1 LSVLIVLV
9 TCLILAGTFVLLL
22 RRPGRFLLS
31 WYETGAVASLLVLG
45 LLQAATRGQVHF
57 DDLLFG
63 PLYLAV
69 PAWIGARRGMGEGT
83 VAAVLA
89 LGPLVALAALVA
101 PAAGDEVA
109 GRDVAA
115 AEYAIAGLIM
125 AGVGALAGL
134 MRRVPG
140 LPALVPAV
148 WLLFVAIV
156 DWQTLLGLRPWIVV
170 ATGGAWVA
178 GGLVVADLVDRR
190 KVAAADGEAMAEV
203 DHGRAT

>member
-1 LSVLIVLV
+1 
-9 TCLILAGTFVLLL
+9 
-22 RRPGRFLLS
+22 
-31 WYETGAVASLLVLG
+31 
-45 LLQAATRGQVHF
+45 
-57 DDLLFG
+57 
-63 PLYLAV
+63 
-69 PAWIGARRGMGEGT
+69 
-83 VAAVLA
+83 
-89 LGPLVALAALVA
+89 
-101 PAAGDEVA
+101 
-109 GRDVAA
+109 
-115 AEYAIAGLIM
+115 M

-190 KVAAADGEAMAEV
+190 KVAATDGEAMAEV